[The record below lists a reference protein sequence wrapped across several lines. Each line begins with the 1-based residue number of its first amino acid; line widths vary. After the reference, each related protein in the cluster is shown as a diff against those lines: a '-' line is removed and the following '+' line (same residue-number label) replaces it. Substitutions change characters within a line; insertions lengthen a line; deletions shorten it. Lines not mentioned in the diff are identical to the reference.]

1 MIKTILWD
9 IDATILDF
17 YKAEYNSIC
26 YCFNKYNL
34 GECNADTVK
43 CYSDINASYWK
54 KLERG
59 ELTKQ
64 QVLEYRFIDF
74 FKVIGANDINA
85 NEFSREYEIHLCDTI
100 CFLDNADALLKSFK
114 GKYRQYAVT
123 NGSYDIQTIR
133 LKKSGLSDILDGAFI
148 SDRVGYEKPS
158 RQFFDYVFANIEP
171 CEKDGII
178 IVGDSLTSDMQGG
191 NNAGIKC
198 CWYNPSKKKNIGE
211 VTVDFEIKNL
221 NELPGI
227 LNTL

>member
-1 MIKTILWD
+1 
-9 IDATILDF
+9 
-17 YKAEYNSIC
+17 
-26 YCFNKYNL
+26 YNL

-43 CYSDINASYWK
+43 RYSDINASYWK

-74 FKVIGANDINA
+74 FKAIGVKNVNA
-85 NEFSREYEIHLCDTI
+85 NEFCREYESHLCDTI
-100 CFLDNADALLKSFK
+100 CFLDNADALLNSFK

-123 NGSYDIQTIR
+123 NGRYDVQAVK
-133 LKKSGLSDILDGAFI
+133 LKKSGLCNILDGAFI
-148 SDRVGYEKPS
+148 SDEVGYEKPS
-158 RQFFDYVFANIEP
+158 KQFFDYVFANIEP
-171 CEKDGII
+171 CEKDEII

-198 CWYNPSKKKNIGE
+198 CWYNPSEMENTGD
-211 VTVDFEIKNL
+211 VTVDFEIKSL
-221 NELPGI
+221 NELPRI